1 MKLITDT
8 STLFTPEQGKEM
20 DLLVLPLNVAIN
32 GNTYRE
38 FVDMTSEEF
47 LKQVRAGAIPSSS
60 QPSVGGYID
69 AFTSTTEET
78 LVIAMADGL
87 SGTYQ
92 SVEGAKN
99 SIDNNDHVVVFN
111 SRTLCGPHRY
121 MAQRAVELRDAGAS
135 FEEVVNKVNEIADNS
150 ISFLIPSDY
159 DFLKRGGRMTPLA
172 ATMGGLLKIVPVLTQ
187 TADGRKLEKVCTKR
201 TFKKAA
207 EEVGVVMEKFGVTG
221 EGWMISVSHS
231 DIQERVDEAI
241 AVLSAKFPGAQ
252 TQVLELSPAFIT
264 QGGPSCIAIQAHKL
278 V

>member
-8 STLFTPEQGKEM
+8 STLFTPADGQEM
-20 DLLVLPLNVAIN
+20 NLLVLPLNVGIN
-32 GNTYRE
+32 GNTYKE
-38 FVDMTSEEF
+38 FVEMTSEEF
-47 LKQVRAGAIPSSS
+47 LKQVRAGAIPTSS

-69 AFTSTTEET
+69 AFNSTTEDT

-92 SVEGAKN
+92 SVVGAKN
-99 SIDNNDHVVVFN
+99 SVDNNKHVHVFN

-135 FEEVVNKVNEIADNS
+135 FEEVVNKVNEIADHS

-207 EEVGVVMEKFGVTG
+207 EEVGAVMEKFGVTG

-231 DIQERVDEAI
+231 DIKERVDEAI

-252 TQVLELSPAFIT
+252 TQVLDLSPAFIT

>member
-207 EEVGVVMEKFGVTG
+207 EEVGAVMEKFGVTG

-231 DIQERVDEAI
+231 DIRERVDEAI

-252 TQVLELSPAFIT
+252 TQVL
-264 QGGPSCIAIQAHKL
+264 
-278 V
+278 